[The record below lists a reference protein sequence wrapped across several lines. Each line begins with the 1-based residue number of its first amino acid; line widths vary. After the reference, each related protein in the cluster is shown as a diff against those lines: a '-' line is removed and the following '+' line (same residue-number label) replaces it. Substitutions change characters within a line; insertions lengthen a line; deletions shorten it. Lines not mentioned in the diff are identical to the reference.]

1 VRQTIVFVTLLVL
14 LAALGV
20 SLALGASNTRA
31 AARALIEREV
41 APSPSVSASA
51 AAARSSASAAAPT
64 PSSSAVP
71 EQKPPL
77 DRSLSI
83 IGLSWDLLA
92 PALLAGNGL
101 KSSAPSAFASQDLRV
116 SVTIANTTNDVERAL
131 ASGGGASGGADLAAL
146 PLSDLVV
153 AYERLRA
160 LDLRVFLVSGWSR
173 GRDTLT
179 GTSFAK
185 LPAAGSITLDHG
197 GNADALA
204 LALLTLDLTGMSL
217 ERLKLD
223 DRSPNA
229 LLHAK
234 SGGSVEQDA
243 SKQEEMVLS
252 TREAAR
258 LLPYVLIAPRPLL
271 EERDVVLAAFV
282 QGWLAGTEALLKDRA
297 KAARTLAAFEGAP
310 EALGLLHALGDIEPI
325 RLYENAELLGLS
337 GRGAL
342 SIESLVDWQ
351 FRARRA
357 ARVGRASTPE
367 QSLVDGRVVTRL
379 VRSSP
384 KLLQAPEPMKRSA
397 GSSAAPALL
406 AHAFEKDDEEP
417 IISALGVL
425 ADVFPRH
432 DLRLTLPG
440 RAKLQSEWLDRAATR
455 YDLDRARLVAGSP
468 TGKPGRSALVEV
480 LRTP

>member
-1 VRQTIVFVTLLVL
+1 MRQTIVFVTLLVL

-31 AARALIEREV
+31 AARALIEREA
-41 APSPSVSASA
+41 APSPSASASA
-51 AAARSSASAAAPT
+51 AVARSSAPAAAPT

-71 EQKPPL
+71 EQKAPQ
-77 DRSLSI
+77 DRSLTVT
-83 IGLSWDLLA
+83 GLGWDLLA

-101 KSSAPSAFASQDLRV
+101 KSSAASAFASEDVRV
-116 SVTIANTTNDVERAL
+116 SVTISNTMNDVERAL
-131 ASGGGASGGADLAAL
+131 ASGGGASGGADLAVV
-146 PLSDLVV
+146 PLSELVV

-160 LDLRVFLVSGWSR
+160 LDLRVFLVSGWSQ
-173 GRDTLT
+173 GRDALS
-179 GTSFAK
+179 GVSFSK
-185 LPAAGSITLDHG
+185 LPTTGSIALDHG

-204 LALLTLDLTGMSL
+204 LALLTLDLSGVSL

-223 DRSPNA
+223 ERSPSA

-234 SGGSVEQDA
+234 SGVSLELDA
-243 SKQEEMVLS
+243 SKQEDIVLS

-282 QGWLAGTEALLKDRA
+282 RGWLVGTDALLKDRA

-384 KLLQAPEPMKRSA
+384 KLLQAPEPSKRSA
-397 GSSAAPALL
+397 GSTATPALL
-406 AHAFEKDDEEP
+406 EHAFQKEDEEP
-417 IISALGVL
+417 IISAIGLL
-425 ADVFPRH
+425 AAVFPRH
-432 DLRLTLPG
+432 DVRLTLPS
-440 RAKLQSEWLDRAATR
+440 RVKLQSEWLERAAAR
-455 YDLDRARLVAGSP
+455 YDLDRARLVAGSA
-468 TGKPGRSALVEV
+468 TSKPGRGALVEV
-480 LRTP
+480 LRAP